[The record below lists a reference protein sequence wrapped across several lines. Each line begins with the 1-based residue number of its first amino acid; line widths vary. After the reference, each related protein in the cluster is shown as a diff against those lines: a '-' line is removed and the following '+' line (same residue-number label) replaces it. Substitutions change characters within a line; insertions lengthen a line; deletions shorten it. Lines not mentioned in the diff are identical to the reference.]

1 MPVTKSAK
9 KALAQ
14 SQKRRVVNDRYRK
27 DLEVAISIFRKK
39 VRKGESVSLDD
50 VNKIYSL
57 VDKAKAKNLLHRNTA
72 ARRKSRFMKM
82 YQSTLTK

>member
-14 SQKRRVVNDRYRK
+14 SQKRRVVNDSYRK
-27 DLEVAISIFRKK
+27 NLEVAISIFRKK
-39 VRKGESVSLDD
+39 VRKWEAVSLDD
-50 VNKIYSL
+50 VYKIYSL
-57 VDKAKAKNLLHRNTA
+57 VDKAKSKNLLHKNTA

-82 YQSTLTK
+82 YQSTVTK